1 MPVWLAEVG
10 SSSETDELKEFSR
23 ENFAARFAATSEEPV
38 LMGGSGRLS
47 VMAAARYCYKA
58 AEAGRQAAHR
68 PGPIDV

>member
-47 VMAAARYCYKA
+47 VMAA
-58 AEAGRQAAHR
+58 
-68 PGPIDV
+68 V

>member
-58 AEAGRQAAHR
+58 EAENHISST
-68 PGPIDV
+68 GPVRC